1 MQQVIKESGLL
12 FDPPEGYF
20 RIQDAPYFKDKFQR
34 YGLCEMD
41 FGWLDADQHILHLLE
56 LKDYSTREL
65 PPDLTG
71 DLVQKATD
79 SLLLLS
85 SIYYGLPHQDGI
97 RGVFPAE
104 CHEKPAP
111 PARIQITFVIKTP
124 SRDTAVLLQKMRDS
138 LKNRIAGRL
147 ELLDLRLVTDV
158 FLVDQWIAKDLLKLP
173 IDFEEETDRK
183 RRKNR

>member
-1 MQQVIKESGLL
+1 MQRRIEESGLY
-12 FDPPEGYF
+12 FDPPVGYF

-34 YGLCEMD
+34 RGLCEMD
-41 FGWLDADQHILHLLE
+41 FGWLDPVQRILHLLE

-85 SIYYGLPHQDGI
+85 SIYYGLPHQEGI
-97 RGVFPAE
+97 HSVFPAE
-104 CHEKPAP
+104 CHERPSP
-111 PARIQITFVIKTP
+111 PASIRITFVIKTQ
-124 SRDTAVLLQKMRDS
+124 SRDTAILLQKMSDS

-147 ELLDLRLVTDV
+147 ELLDLRTVTQV
-158 FLVDQWIAKDLLKLP
+158 FLLDQWMAKEQRIP

-183 RRKNR
+183 RRKGR